1 MHSSQKPIGFWSA
14 ASMGIGAMVGAGIFA
29 LLGEASAIAG
39 SAVYISFII
48 GGIVALSS
56 AYSLGKLGAAFPSS
70 GGIIEYLTQSYGIG
84 YFSGS
89 MSIMLYLSAIVSLSL
104 IAEAF
109 ANYATTFLPGK
120 PSPLWQPCFSTGI
133 VVLFVLINL
142 GGAKDV
148 AIWERLTVALK
159 FIVLCAFSIAGIIFI
174 NTDLLS
180 PDNYPEVSNIFYS
193 LAITFFAFE
202 GFRVITNTAEDM
214 PAPSTTLPKS
224 MMASVFF
231 VMLLYVA
238 ISFAVF
244 GNLPVEKVIAAKD
257 FALAQAALPI
267 FGTVGFTIVTITA
280 LVATASA
287 INANLYSVT
296 NVTYQL
302 AKDGELPEVFGV
314 PIAHSREGLV
324 ISGILVIVL
333 TLMFDLSVIAAI
345 GSISVLFVHAVTHV
359 GHLKIISKTT
369 ASYFLVLLAALLCF
383 LAMILALIY
392 VAGKSSQVGYILLA
406 FPVASLLTEFVLQK
420 IFKRKVKP
428 RIKPSKQ
435 VQDKV
440 PNQPTG
446 QAGDS
451 SPC

>member
-14 ASMGIGAMVGAGIFA
+14 VSMGIGAMVGAGIFA
-29 LLGEASAIAG
+29 LLGEASTIAG
-39 SAVYISFII
+39 SAVYISFVI

-109 ANYATTFLPGK
+109 SNYAITFLPGTA
-120 PSPLWQPCFSTGI
+120 STLWQPFLSTAI

-148 AIWERLTVALK
+148 AILERLTVGLK
-159 FIVLCAFSIAGIIFI
+159 FVILSVFSIAGILVI

-180 PDNYPEVSNIFYS
+180 PDHYPPTSNIFYS

-214 PAPSTTLPKS
+214 PRPSSTLPKS
-224 MMASVFF
+224 MMASVFI

-244 GNLPVEKVIAAKD
+244 GNLPVEKVVAAKD
-257 FALAQAALPI
+257 FALAQAALPT
-267 FGTVGFTIVTITA
+267 FGSIGFTIVTITA

-302 AKDGELPEVFGV
+302 AKDGELPEVFGE

-333 TLMFDLSVIAAI
+333 SLAFDLSVIAAV

-359 GHLKIISKTT
+359 GHLRIISKTT
-369 ASYFLVLLAALLCF
+369 ASYFLVFLAALFCF
-383 LAMILALIY
+383 IAMVLALVY
-392 VAGKSSQVGYILLA
+392 VTGKSNQVGYILLG
-406 FPVASLLTEFVLQK
+406 FLIVSVLTEIVLQK
-420 IFKRKVKP
+420 AFERKVKP
-428 RIKPSKQ
+428 RI
-435 VQDKV
+435 
-440 PNQPTG
+440 T
-446 QAGDS
+446 
-451 SPC
+451 

>member
-1 MHSSQKPIGFWSA
+1 
-14 ASMGIGAMVGAGIFA
+14 MGVGAMVGAGIFA

-39 SAVYISFII
+39 SAVYISFVV
-48 GGIVALSS
+48 GGVVALSS

-70 GGIIEYLTQSYGIG
+70 GGIIEYLTQSFGVG

-109 ANYATTFLPGK
+109 SNYAMTFFPGNA
-120 PSPLWQPCFSTGI
+120 SPLWQPFLSAGI
-133 VVLFVLINL
+133 VALFVLINL

-148 AIWERLTVALK
+148 VIWERLTVALK
-159 FIVLCAFSIAGIIFI
+159 FMVLCAFSIAGMLVMDA
-174 NTDLLS
+174 DLLS
-180 PDNYPEVSNIFYS
+180 PKNYPPVSSIFYS
-193 LAITFFAFE
+193 LAVTFFAFE

-214 PAPSTTLPKS
+214 PLPSRTLPLS
-224 MMASVFF
+224 MMASVLF

-244 GNLPVEKVIAAKD
+244 GNLPVEKVIAARD
-257 FALAQAALPI
+257 FALAQAALPT
-267 FGTVGFTIVTITA
+267 FGSIGFTIVTITA

-302 AKDGELPEVFGV
+302 AKNGELPEVFGA

-324 ISGILVIVL
+324 ISGILVMVL
-333 TLMFDLSVIAAI
+333 SLTFDLSVIAAI

-359 GHLKIISKTT
+359 GHLRIISQTT
-369 ASYFLVLLAALLCF
+369 ASFFLVLLAALLCF

-392 VAGKSSQVGYILLA
+392 TTGKSSQVGYVLIG
-406 FPVASLLTEFVLQK
+406 FVIVSVSTELVLQK
-420 IFKRKVKP
+420 VFKREVRP
-428 RIKPSKQ
+428 RITQLKQERANHSSQSPSH
-435 VQDKV
+435 
-440 PNQPTG
+440 
-446 QAGDS
+446 AGG
-451 SPC
+451 